1 MKGDCGRQTPYSIQE
16 ALQVVLEFLAGH
28 APCLMCTIHMQ
39 AFLPLL
45 GTDLTLSGPPGK
57 ILNISSVY
65 ASYTLPFAV
74 RPLRVF

>member
-1 MKGDCGRQTPYSIQE
+1 MELTAD
-16 ALQVVLEFLAGH
+16 H
-28 APCLMCTIHMQ
+28 APGLMPNICVQ

-57 ILNISSVY
+57 ILNVSSVY

-74 RPLRVF
+74 RPLRDRSL